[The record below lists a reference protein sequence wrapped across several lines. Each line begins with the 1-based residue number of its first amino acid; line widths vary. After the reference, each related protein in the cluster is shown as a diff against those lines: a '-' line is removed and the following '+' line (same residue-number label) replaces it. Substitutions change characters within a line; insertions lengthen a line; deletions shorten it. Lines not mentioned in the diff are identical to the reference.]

1 MPPRIAQLAALG
13 AYGAC
18 AFFTAIFAVV
28 AYLSRQTATGGMMT
42 ALSVVTWISLGVV
55 LLALIAVHAIV
66 AKQLM
71 ALADG
76 VPRPL

>member
-18 AFFTAIFAVV
+18 VLFAATFAVV
-28 AYLSRQTATGGMMT
+28 AYLSRQTATGGMMA

-55 LLALIAVHAIV
+55 LLALIAVHVVV

-76 VPRPL
+76 APRPV